1 MKRVFA
7 LLLII
12 ALLCLLS
19 AGLFACDENGQ
30 AVTLS
35 QEELAL
41 QCVNAAFPAGE
52 DNASVATSL
61 LSLFKE
67 AGLEQAEMRTALL
80 ALKEHATEIGEAL
93 LALKNNDFSE
103 EGYSL
108 YRPALQVVADSV
120 SPDVAGSVFYT
131 VANRLFEELPYTKED
146 CKKLA
151 SLLLGQDAAFGTS
164 LLDSLLAGELSSI
177 GERQITTALYGLSAS
192 LRAAVGISNGAKET
206 LRSFLNSI
214 IENYSAE
221 EETDP
226 DMQEVVE
233 RSKNLLTSLSDLLV
247 LHYDELLTYG
257 AEYLS
262 VGGARALLGLPYE
275 KQERT
280 LYYGYLYSEWEAT
293 LISEEQYQ
301 AREGGYDEYLSL
313 RRIVSGFTVNGQFLY
328 FTDEETSLANKV
340 YRLYAA
346 IRAYDA
352 VSDEKQTAL
361 LAAFNELLSA
371 FTDEQDLLS
380 SLLDKELIEEVQKE
394 PVSQNEMLAAL
405 RSLSSF
411 DATDGLTEK
420 EKADALSSIAVFEGY
435 LHAYL
440 PKIF

>member
-19 AGLFACDENGQ
+19 AGLFACDEKEPS
-30 AVTLS
+30 AALS
-35 QEELAL
+35 QEALAL
-41 QCVNAAFPAGE
+41 QCVNAVFPAGE
-52 DNASVATSL
+52 DNAEVASSL
-61 LSLFKE
+61 LSLFNE
-67 AGLEQAEMRTALL
+67 AGLEQAEIRTVLV
-80 ALKEHATEIGEAL
+80 ALKENATEVGESL
-93 LALKNNDFSE
+93 LALKNNAFSE
-103 EGYSL
+103 EEYNL
-108 YRPALQVVADSV
+108 YRASLQVVADSV

-131 VANRLFEELPYTKED
+131 VASRLFEDLPYTKED

-164 LLDSLLAGELSSI
+164 LLDTLLAGELSSI

-192 LRAAVGISNGAKET
+192 LRAAVGISTGAKES
-206 LRSFLNSI
+206 LRAFLNSMI
-214 IENYSAE
+214 GSYSAE
-221 EETDP
+221 EATDP
-226 DMQEVVE
+226 DMQEVIE
-233 RSKNLLTSLSDLLV
+233 RSKTLLTSLSDILV
-247 LHYDELLTYG
+247 VHYDEVLTYV

-262 VGGARALLGLPYE
+262 AGGARAFLGLPYE
-275 KQERT
+275 KQEKNV
-280 LYYGYLYSEWEAT
+280 YYGYRYSEWEAT
-293 LISEEQYQ
+293 PLSEEQYQ
-301 AREGGYDEYLSL
+301 AQAGDYDEFLSM
-313 RRIVSGFTVNGQFLY
+313 RRIVNGFTVNGEFLV
-328 FTDEETSLANKV
+328 FTDEDTALANEV

-346 IRAYDA
+346 VRAYDA
-352 VSDEKQTAL
+352 MSDADQDAILTTFDA
-361 LAAFNELLSA
+361 LLSA

-411 DATDGLTEK
+411 DATDGLTED
-420 EKADALSSIAVFEGY
+420 EKANARAAIAVFEGY